1 MPYFEARDVG
11 LHFDKFHALRNIS
24 LSLEKSGVLVIC
36 GPSGSGKSTFIRAIN
51 RLAPK
56 LSEGKMLL
64 QGEDLSTMRAKN
76 LHRRVG
82 MVFQRFN
89 LFQHLTVA
97 ENISLPQRR
106 VLRLSRS
113 EADARTIA
121 LLERVGLADK
131 AKSYPV
137 QLSGGQQQR
146 VAICR
151 ALAMDPEMLLFDE
164 PTSALDPEMVGE
176 VLEVMRELAHS
187 GMTMIVV
194 THEMGFA
201 REIAN
206 EIAFLEQGQLVEI
219 ARPEEFFSN
228 PKEQRTRNFLEQ
240 ILRH

>member
-1 MPYFEARDVG
+1 MAYFEARDVG
-11 LHFDKFHALRNIS
+11 LHFNQFHALRNIS
-24 LSLEKSGVLVIC
+24 LSLDKSDVLVIC

-64 QGEDLSTMRAKN
+64 DGEDLATMRSKN

-106 VLRLSRS
+106 VLGRGRRA
-113 EADARTIA
+113 ADTRALT

-176 VLEVMRELAHS
+176 VLQVMRELAQS
-187 GMTMIVV
+187 GMTMIIV

-219 ARPEEFFSN
+219 ASPETFFSN
-228 PKEQRTRNFLEQ
+228 PKEQRTRNFLDQ

>member
-1 MPYFEARDVG
+1 MAYFEARDVG
-11 LHFDKFHALRNIS
+11 LHFNQFHALRNIS
-24 LSLEKSGVLVIC
+24 VSLEKSNVLVIC

-56 LSEGKMLL
+56 LSGGMMLL
-64 QGEDLSTMRAKN
+64 EGEDLSTMRAKN
-76 LHRRVG
+76 LHRRIG

-106 VLRLSRS
+106 VLRRSRR
-113 EADARTIA
+113 DAHARAIV

-131 AKSYPV
+131 ANSYPV

-176 VLEVMRELAHS
+176 VLQVMRELAHS
-187 GMTMIVV
+187 GMTMIIV

-206 EIAFLEQGQLVEI
+206 EIAFLEQGKLVEI
-219 ARPEEFFSN
+219 ASPEKFFSN
-228 PKEQRTRNFLEQ
+228 PSEQRTRNFLDQ

>member
-1 MPYFEARDVG
+1 MAYFEARDVG
-11 LHFDKFHALRNIS
+11 LHFNQFHALRNIS
-24 LSLEKSGVLVIC
+24 LSLEQSNVLVIC

-56 LSEGKMLL
+56 LSDGMMLL
-64 QGEDLSTMRAKN
+64 EGEDLSTMSAKN

-106 VLRLSRS
+106 VLGRSRRQ
-113 EADARTIA
+113 ADERAIA

-176 VLEVMRELAHS
+176 VLQVMRELAES
-187 GMTMIVV
+187 GMTMIIV

-219 ARPEEFFSN
+219 APPKMFFSS
-228 PKEQRTRNFLEQ
+228 PKEQRTRDFLDQ